1 MTWRPW
7 IVSAAMM
14 LALMV
19 NVVLMV
25 QERLPEA
32 RSGPEVVRVE
42 EILKH
47 LKYLPSTRRNNF
59 KEMGMTDELAEATA
73 KYADRYARKEAL
85 FKGLLEEQAAMVGNT
100 FCPGTEMPQPY
111 AALEFL
117 VKEENE
123 KRDTIDPERLKEFE
137 EQVWFQTTQVQAV
150 YNHFELTE
158 GRYADATLLGVS
170 SLLVSLEDD
179 ALDGLSPFSTGM
191 LGSRGWAPLKKQAP
205 RVEVLAI
212 QYFSLMHYL
221 TELANTRDGIC
232 S

>member
-7 IVSAAMM
+7 IVAAALMA
-14 LALMV
+14 ALMV

-25 QERLPEA
+25 QERLPA
-32 RSGPEVVRVE
+32 ATAGPDVVRVE

-59 KEMGMTDELAEATA
+59 KEMGMTDEMAEATA

-85 FKGLLEEQAAMVGNT
+85 FKGLLEEQAATVGGA
-100 FCPGTEMPQPY
+100 FCPGTDLPQPY

-117 VKEENE
+117 VKEEND
-123 KRDTIDPERLKEFE
+123 KRDTIDPERFREFE
-137 EQVWFQTTQVQAV
+137 AQEWFANTQVRAV
-150 YNHFELTE
+150 YMHFEMTQ

-170 SLLVSLEDD
+170 ALLVSLEDD
-179 ALDGLSPFSTGM
+179 ALRGLSPFSTGM
-191 LGSRGWAPLKKQAP
+191 LGSRGWAPLKKQVP
-205 RVEVLAI
+205 RVDVTAI
-212 QYFSLMHYL
+212 QYFSLMHFL